1 MNTINTNIKVLSE
14 EEKQRIITAANTL
27 INIDKKF
34 VVHLEKLVTL
44 ASRMPSKYF
53 TTIQFLNMIIP

>member
-1 MNTINTNIKVLSE
+1 MNTLQKNIRVLTE
-14 EEKQRIITAANTL
+14 EEKQKILVAAASL

-34 VVHLEKLVTL
+34 VSHLEKLVTL
-44 ASRMPSKYF
+44 ANRMPSKYF